1 MIGILIVALLAA
13 PAAQAGDTIPTP
25 QADLLV
31 QSDFAPTLRNVFP
44 DRFERALAPSF
55 AEPDT
60 VRKRKKAVEY
70 SDFYYTRAKIHKIAS
85 FAMLPLFAAQ
95 YAAGQELFKN
105 GNDAAQWA
113 KDLHGPLAATIGG
126 LWVLNTVTGAWNYW
140 DSRHV
145 KEGRTR
151 RLVHGL
157 LMTVAGA
164 GFVAVGATA
173 PESEG
178 NYTDGD
184 PSLHKGLAIGSMAA
198 ATASWL
204 MMIIWK

>member
-1 MIGILIVALLAA
+1 MIGILFVALLAA
-13 PAAQAGDTIPTP
+13 PAAQTGDTIPAP
-25 QADLLV
+25 QPDLLV

-44 DRFERALAPSF
+44 DRFERAGPSAGA
-55 AEPDT
+55 AEDT
-60 VRKRKKAVEY
+60 VRKRPKAVEY

-85 FAMLPLFAAQ
+85 FAMLPLFVAQ
-95 YAAGQELFKN
+95 YAAGQELFQN

-113 KDLHGPLAATIGG
+113 KDLHAPLAATIGG

-178 NYTDGD
+178 NYTNGD
-184 PSLHKGLAIGSMAA
+184 PSLHKGLAIGSMAV